1 MFLNR
6 LSTDNQ
12 ERFLQLA
19 GMLCYADGK
28 YTNNERQM
36 MRLYAAEVGE
46 KVGAPIIE
54 KVETDEA
61 RHNQEGEKYF
71 QLAYRFRSIIEE
83 VKDKSDMKERKMIL
97 FELMG
102 LAHADKSFSE
112 NERKLITDAVE
123 ALEFNEDMLTRLND
137 RGHYFNIHEVEDML
151 TRYVE
156 LQKEMTRY
164 VLE

>member
-1 MFLNR
+1 MFLNK
-6 LSTDNQ
+6 LKAENQ
-12 ERFLQLA
+12 ERFLKLA

-28 YTNNERQM
+28 YTNDERQM

-46 KVGAPIIE
+46 KTAIPVIE
-54 KVETDEA
+54 KVEEEEA
-61 RHNQEGEKYF
+61 RHSQEGEKDF
-71 QLAYRFRSIIEE
+71 QLAYRFRSIIED
-83 VKDKSDMKERKMIL
+83 VKDNSDMKERKMVL

-112 NERKLITDAVE
+112 SERKLITDSSE
-123 ALEFNEDMLTRLND
+123 AFEFNEDMLTRLND
-137 RGHYFNIHEVEDML
+137 RDHYFNIHEVEEIL